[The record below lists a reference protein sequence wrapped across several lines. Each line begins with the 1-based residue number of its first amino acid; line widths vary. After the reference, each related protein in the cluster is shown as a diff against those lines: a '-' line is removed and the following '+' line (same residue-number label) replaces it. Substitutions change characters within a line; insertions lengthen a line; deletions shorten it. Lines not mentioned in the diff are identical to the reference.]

1 VKRSV
6 KDDDARRVRRRIGGR
21 LSAFGSGFLRT
32 LAHAVAPP
40 QKTILKPFG

>member
-21 LSAFGSGFLRT
+21 LPAFGSGFLRT
-32 LAHAVAPP
+32 LAHAVAP
-40 QKTILKPFG
+40 QKSILKPFG